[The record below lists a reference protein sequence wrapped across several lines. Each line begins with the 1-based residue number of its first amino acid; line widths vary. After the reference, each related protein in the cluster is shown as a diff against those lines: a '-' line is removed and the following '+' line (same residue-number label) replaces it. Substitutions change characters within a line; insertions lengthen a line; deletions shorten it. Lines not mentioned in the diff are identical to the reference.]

1 MVSFLTLKSSTH
13 LSRVFGEKA
22 TNTHLKVRS
31 LRIRTK
37 SLDLAPANNESYIP
51 WKEIVAVTF
60 DTKNIMPIDPVFR
73 VLSEKQG

>member
-1 MVSFLTLKSSTH
+1 MFAYFRHILDFIWDLLERSFKGP
-13 LSRVFGEKA
+13 FAENPDKMP
-22 TNTHLKVRS
+22 
-31 LRIRTK
+31 
-37 SLDLAPANNESYIP
+37 PANNESYIP

>member
-1 MVSFLTLKSSTH
+1 MIFQKSGPDLVRS
-13 LSRVFGEKA
+13 SWNAV
-22 TNTHLKVRS
+22 LKVRS